1 MGKYVNPLERTPPVM
16 PKPSASDL
24 DTVEMERVLG
34 ERTAELPL
42 EAAGD
47 DPTLETTSTPP
58 YVAPV
63 KPVQPELPSPA
74 PAKTIEPLMSGFR
87 TLPDGS
93 LRGVITISVE
103 NSELLRTW
111 AEGAGTDLTEYI
123 NEHVNEALMA
133 YAASTS
139 EA

>member
-1 MGKYVNPLERTPPVM
+1 MAPRTDPDPEAEIDNIISAKTGDVPATDEAYYTVARVSSNPPI
-16 PKPSASDL
+16 
-24 DTVEMERVLG
+24 
-34 ERTAELPL
+34 
-42 EAAGD
+42 
-47 DPTLETTSTPP
+47 
-58 YVAPV
+58 VAPV
-63 KPVQPELPSPA
+63 KPNKPQSASPEPV
-74 PAKTIEPLMSGFR
+74 KTVVPPTSGFR